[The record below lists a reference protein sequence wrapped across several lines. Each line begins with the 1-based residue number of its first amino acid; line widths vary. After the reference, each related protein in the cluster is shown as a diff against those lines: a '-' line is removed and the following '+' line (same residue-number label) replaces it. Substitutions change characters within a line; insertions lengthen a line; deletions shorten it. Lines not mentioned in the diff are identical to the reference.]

1 MTRVRIA
8 SSLLAAAGLFM
19 VASCSTDAT
28 QQQDGVVAQSTDT
41 PSPAPPNEFYEPAV
55 VPVPP
60 GAALNLTTSDPQPG
74 EYFNFQSC
82 TAAWSFALA
91 DGRTI
96 AVTASHCGKP
106 GDKVWAGTQE
116 GDFVY
121 PADPVGEVIYSDFFA
136 EETNHLDVAFIELY
150 RDAQYY
156 TPGEVATTVATQ
168 LDKLPD
174 AVCKL
179 GSSTIVTC
187 GNVKNA
193 VDSTQLNYQGLEH
206 DSNAALAE
214 MCSAVGDSG
223 GPVYGDV
230 DGRQTIVGLVS
241 GITEPLDEGHSCEDT
256 QQNIDVAFTTAPDIQ
271 ELALKV
277 LGPVA

>member
-1 MTRVRIA
+1 
-8 SSLLAAAGLFM
+8 M

-41 PSPAPPNEFYEPAV
+41 PPPAPPNEFYEPAV

-116 GDFVY
+116 AIS
-121 PADPVGEVIYSDFFA
+121 P
-136 EETNHLDVAFIELY
+136 
-150 RDAQYY
+150 
-156 TPGEVATTVATQ
+156 TQ
-168 LDKLPD
+168 P
-174 AVCKL
+174 
-179 GSSTIVTC
+179 
-187 GNVKNA
+187 
-193 VDSTQLNYQGLEH
+193 
-206 DSNAALAE
+206 
-214 MCSAVGDSG
+214 
-223 GPVYGDV
+223 
-230 DGRQTIVGLVS
+230 
-241 GITEPLDEGHSCEDT
+241 
-256 QQNIDVAFTTAPDIQ
+256 IQ
-271 ELALKV
+271 
-277 LGPVA
+277 